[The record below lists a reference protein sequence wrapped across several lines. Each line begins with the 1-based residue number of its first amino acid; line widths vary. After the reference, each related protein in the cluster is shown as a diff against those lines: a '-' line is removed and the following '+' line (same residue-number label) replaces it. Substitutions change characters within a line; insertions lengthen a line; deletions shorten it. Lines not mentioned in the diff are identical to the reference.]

1 MPNPVFVFSLH
12 KVASLAVLMVYVC
25 VKFLYTWART
35 EPSVFRTL
43 VVFALELA
51 VPANSSG

>member
-25 VKFLYTWART
+25 VKFLYMWSRT

-43 VVFALELA
+43 AVFVLELA